1 MSNLTVQ
8 SIVVGID
15 VHKYSHTAVAMDCLG
30 QKISDLSF
38 SNDQLEDCVSWL
50 SSLGSKERVIVGL
63 EDTNGNGLHVTGR
76 LQKEGFYLHY
86 VPPILTDRAR
96 KHSIYHDK
104 SDDIDAMRVGKAIIT
119 KSEQALPAKN
129 IIPNSRGSIR
139 IIDLL
144 VQERQT
150 LLKEQ
155 TALKNQL
162 HALLHQYYGNN
173 YRHDFKNIFS
183 HKALLWLENEINNSD
198 SFLSGSILRRIE
210 RLKVIQKQI
219 MEIDQS
225 LKSESAALPS
235 IKKLYT
241 CLVGCGLLT
250 ACKIIAEI
258 GEADRFTTQDQLAM
272 YAGIAPVKYQSGK
285 SGRYH
290 TNPAGNRRLNQAVHT
305 VALSQIGN
313 KGKKEAKDY
322 YQRKLTEGK
331 SKLWALRCLKRQIVK
346 SIFEI
351 LSVPDTN

>member
-1 MSNLTVQ
+1 MSKLTVQ

-30 QKISDLSF
+30 QKISNLSF
-38 SNDQLEDCVSWL
+38 SNEELEHCVSWL
-50 SSLGSKERVIVGL
+50 SSLGVKERLIIGL
-63 EDTNGNGLHVTGR
+63 EDTNGNGFHLTSR
-76 LQKEGFYLHY
+76 LQQEGFYLHY

-96 KHSIYHDK
+96 KHSVYHDK

-119 KSEQALPAKN
+119 KSEEALPADN
-129 IIPNSRGSIR
+129 IIPNSQGSIR
-139 IIDLL
+139 LIDLL

-150 LLKEQ
+150 LIKEQ

-173 YRHDFKNIFS
+173 YHHDFKNIFS
-183 HKALLWLENEINNSD
+183 AKALLFYEKEINNTD
-198 SFLSGSILRRIE
+198 NFLSGSILRRIE

-219 MEIDQS
+219 KEIDKS
-225 LKSESAALPS
+225 LKSESTILPS
-235 IKKLYT
+235 ISKLHT
-241 CLVGCGLLT
+241 NLVGCGLVT

-258 GEADRFTTQDQLAM
+258 GEIDRFTTQNHLAM

-285 SGRYH
+285 SERVH
-290 TNPAGNRRLNQAVHT
+290 TNPAGNRRLNQAIHT
-305 VALSQIGN
+305 IALSQIGN
-313 KGKKEAKDY
+313 NGKKEAKDY
-322 YQRKLTEGK
+322 YQKKLAEGK

-351 LSVPDTN
+351 LLIPDTN

>member
-1 MSNLTVQ
+1 MSKLTVQ

-15 VHKYSHTAVAMDCLG
+15 VHKYSHTAVAMNCLG

-38 SNDQLEDCVSWL
+38 SNDELENCISWL
-50 SSLGSKERVIVGL
+50 SSLGSKDKVIVGL
-63 EDTNGNGLHVTGR
+63 EDTNGNGLHVAGR

-119 KSEQALPAKN
+119 KSEEALPADN
-129 IIPNSRGSIR
+129 IIPNSQGSIR
-139 IIDLL
+139 LIDLL

-150 LLKEQ
+150 LIKEQ

-173 YRHDFKNIFS
+173 YHHGFKNIFS
-183 HKALLWLENEINNSD
+183 AKALLFYEKEIAGKNSI
-198 SFLSGSILRRIE
+198 LSGSILRRIE

-219 MEIDQS
+219 KEIDKS
-225 LKSESAALPS
+225 LKSESTTLPS
-235 IKKLYT
+235 ISKLHIN
-241 CLVGCGLLT
+241 LVGCGLLT

-258 GEADRFTTQDQLAM
+258 GGIDRFTTQNHLAM

-285 SGRYH
+285 SERVY
-290 TNPAGNRRLNQAVHT
+290 TNPAGNRRLNQAIHT

-313 KGKKEAKDY
+313 RGDEKAKTY
-322 YQRKLTEGK
+322 YQKKVSEGK

-351 LSVPDTN
+351 LLIPDTN

>member
-38 SNDQLEDCVSWL
+38 SNEELENCISWL
-50 SSLGSKERVIVGL
+50 SALGDRKRVVIGL
-63 EDTNGNGLHVTGR
+63 EDTNGNGLHLTNK

-96 KHSIYHDK
+96 KHSVYHVK
-104 SDDIDAMRVGKAIIT
+104 SDDVDAMRVGKAIIT
-119 KSEQALPAKN
+119 KSEEALPAEN
-129 IIPNSRGSIR
+129 IIPNSQGSIR
-139 IIDLL
+139 LIDLL
-144 VQERQT
+144 VQERQS
-150 LLKEQ
+150 LVKEQ

-162 HALLHQYYGNN
+162 HALLHQCYGNN
-173 YRHDFKNIFS
+173 YHHDFKNIFS
-183 HKALLWLENEINNSD
+183 TAALLWYENDLKDRTN
-198 SFLSGSILRRIE
+198 FLTDSILRRIE
-210 RLKVIQKQI
+210 RLKVTQKQI
-219 MEIDQS
+219 REIDKS
-225 LKSESAALPS
+225 LKSKSANLPS
-235 IKKLYT
+235 VGKLDNQ
-241 CLVGCGLLT
+241 LVGCGLLT
-250 ACKIIAEI
+250 ACKIMAEI
-258 GEADRFTTQDQLAM
+258 GEVKRFASQDHLAM

-290 TNPAGNRRLNQAVHT
+290 TNPAGNRRLNQAIHT

-313 KGKKEAKDY
+313 QGKKEAKEY
-322 YQRKLTEGK
+322 YQKKLTEGK

-351 LSVPDTN
+351 LLTPDMN